1 MKRIVYSKAAVKV
14 LTRMQ
19 PAQSKRIRSAIAS
32 YAAGE
37 PVDVRPLSG
46 SAFVRIRVGR
56 WRVIIDDDGTVILV
70 LKVGARGD
78 VYKN

>member
-1 MKRIVYSKAAVKV
+1 MKKVAYSKAATKT

-19 PAQSKRIRSAIAS
+19 PAQARRIRDRIMA

-37 PVDVRPLSG
+37 PVDVKRLAG
-46 SAFVRIRVGR
+46 SEFQRIRVGDY
-56 WRVIIDDDGTVILV
+56 RVIVDDDGTVVLV

-78 VYKN
+78 VYK

>member
-1 MKRIVYSKAAVKV
+1 MKRFVYAKAAMKV

-19 PAQSKRIRSAIAS
+19 PAQNRRIRSAITS
-32 YAAGE
+32 YATGE
-37 PVDVRPLSG
+37 PVDARPLSG
-46 SAFVRIRVGR
+46 SAFKRIRVGN